1 MQLADVGAAL
11 VPALVQVGLVS
22 VEEGLPPAADLGQQL
37 ISAGRA
43 VEAADCLPVLSR
55 LKCNY
60 FRGRCAMH
68 DDAESAED
76 LGRLVSDEVC
86 TSGRGEIRL
95 DQPCRG
101 LAVFVP
107 CGHDDARL
115 LRNEQFGDGGAH
127 PAYSACHERPL
138 TVLVR
143 FAEFWMIP
151 SRFVSLRKSCEGT
164 LASTCS

>member
-76 LGRLVSDEVC
+76 LARVPQISGDLVSRSAALPGK
-86 TSGRGEIRL
+86 TYFRL
-95 DQPCRG
+95 
-101 LAVFVP
+101 
-107 CGHDDARL
+107 
-115 LRNEQFGDGGAH
+115 E
-127 PAYSACHERPL
+127 ERR
-138 TVLVR
+138 V
-143 FAEFWMIP
+143 
-151 SRFVSLRKSCEGT
+151 SRE
-164 LASTCS
+164 